1 MRLQIDLYPETAAL
15 FIPCKSVELPIIKL
29 NCQICKI
36 SHFKFRKCFGDNLFT
51 VPFIIISLVSLV
63 LQLSILSI

>member
-29 NCQICKI
+29 NCKICKI
-36 SHFKFRKCFGDNLFT
+36 SHFNLHSRQLPNELNIQYF
-51 VPFIIISLVSLV
+51 VKILAII
-63 LQLSILSI
+63 